1 MIHEYTFRIYY
12 KDTDASGIAYH
23 ANYLSYAERAR
34 TEMFISEGLPVAK
47 LKERGDCFVIR
58 RAEID
63 YRYPAPLE
71 SLVTIK
77 TYVSEIRP
85 ASCLVV
91 QEFWIEDKQIATI
104 RLQAASI
111 DDKTL
116 RPKRMP
122 DDVKAIYE
130 KYLEKGEKNAK

>member
-1 MIHEYTFRIYY
+1 M
-12 KDTDASGIAYH
+12 A
-23 ANYLSYAERAR
+23 YAERAR
-34 TEMFISEGLPVAK
+34 TEMFIEAGHPLSV
-47 LKERGDCFVIR
+47 LKDRGDCFVIR

-77 TYVSEIRP
+77 TYVTEIRP

-91 QEFWIEDKQIATI
+91 QEFWIEDKHIATV

-130 KYLEKGEKNAK
+130 KYLEKGEENAK